1 MKQLCT
7 ELQHNTALIMKRH
20 RAPCAGAVN
29 LSPQSRIR
37 FGAVRPQLSPGLD
50 LHHVAGEDW
59 CPWDL
64 EGLPTMLPILSRK
77 ELPCQGTTGWR
88 RHRLVPSEPCGS
100 PGAVASTSPA
110 QATWELGFSRHPTWR
125 GAARRPTKEREEP
138 RKATSMTLRGRQ
150 RQKRWLVYPMFMF
163 PSVLEALS
171 VPFAD
176 NADKRHDA
184 ARTLPCT
191 VAEARQTAGWTWP

>member
-1 MKQLCT
+1 MIIFNETALHGTATQP
-7 ELQHNTALIMKRH
+7 ALIMKRH

-150 RQKRWLVYPMFMF
+150 RQKRWLKA
-163 PSVLEALS
+163 S
-171 VPFAD
+171 
-176 NADKRHDA
+176 A
-184 ARTLPCT
+184 AETQL
-191 VAEARQTAGWTWP
+191 TASSTWPWR